1 MKARNDTIAA
11 IATPPGQGGIG
22 VVRVSGPGVASVAR
36 GLAGVLPTP
45 RRAHLCAFRDHG
57 GQPLDRGLLLY
68 FPAPHSFTGEDV
80 LEVHGHG
87 GRAVMDLLLARAV
100 ELGARH
106 ARPGEFT
113 ERAFLNGKIDLAQAE
128 AVADLIAAGSAKA
141 ARAATR
147 SLEGEFSAR
156 ARALGEQI
164 LRLRTWLEAT
174 LDFPDDDIDAADHA
188 RLLSGGE
195 AALDALTALH
205 AGAWQGNVLR
215 DGLTLVLAG
224 RPNAGK
230 SSLLNALA
238 RRDSAIVSDQPG
250 TTRDVLH
257 EQLSLDGMPVHVLDT
272 AGLRPVADAVE
283 GEGVRRARAAQ
294 SSADRILL
302 VVDDNAENDLAAL
315 CAELPPGVPYTI
327 VRNKIDL
334 SGRAPGANATEAA
347 VSARTGQ
354 GLADLEAHLKA
365 SAGYQEAGEGAFTA
379 RRRHVDALAR
389 AGEHLERAVTALR
402 TRQAPEL
409 AADDL
414 AAAHAAIGELV
425 GEVSN
430 EELLASIF
438 STFCIGK

>member
-1 MKARNDTIAA
+1 
-11 IATPPGQGGIG
+11 
-22 VVRVSGPGVASVAR
+22 
-36 GLAGVLPTP
+36 
-45 RRAHLCAFRDHG
+45 
-57 GQPLDRGLLLY
+57 
-68 FPAPHSFTGEDV
+68 
-80 LEVHGHG
+80 
-87 GRAVMDLLLARAV
+87 MDLLLARAI

-113 ERAFLNGKIDLAQAE
+113 ERAFLNGKLDLAQAE
-128 AVADLIAAGSAKA
+128 AVADLIAAGSAAA

-174 LDFPDDDIDAADHA
+174 LDFPDDDIDPGEHA
-188 RLLSGGE
+188 RLVADAE
-195 AALDALTALH
+195 AALDTLAALQ
-205 AGAWQGNVLR
+205 AGAWQGHVLR
-215 DGLTLVLAG
+215 DGMTLVLAG

-250 TTRDVLH
+250 TTRDVLR
-257 EQLSLDGMPVHVLDT
+257 EQLNLDGMPVHVLDT
-272 AGLRPVADAVE
+272 AGLRPVDDMVE

-302 VVDDNAENDLAAL
+302 VVDDTAAGDLAAL

-334 SGRAPGANATEAA
+334 SGRPPGASATEAA

-365 SAGYQEAGEGAFTA
+365 CAGYRDAGEGAFTA

-389 AGEHLERAVTALR
+389 SRDHLERAVAGLR
-402 TRQAPEL
+402 ARQAPEL

-414 AAAHAAIGELV
+414 AAAHAAVGELV